1 MSARREYASTLV
13 AAAIGAGLILLVVR
27 RTWAR
32 VTFVP
37 PRPLPAQVIDVSG
50 QDLVPLAGALALA
63 ALACLAAVIATR
75 GIARRVAGVVL
86 AVFGAWA
93 GIAAMA
99 EVTPASATSVAASKV
114 GSPAASAASGA
125 VGSTTSGSTSSGGD
139 VVVSGTTSHVLMS
152 GGEWKALVL
161 LGAMV
166 LVLTGI
172 AVAWRGPRWA
182 VMSARYDSPGHEPAG
197 YEAAS
202 RRQAADSASMWE
214 SLSRGTDPTE
224 ASPDDAG
231 PGSGPADP
239 GAGPHAGPDAG
250 PDAGPH
256 AGPYAGPHAGGPAPA
271 TEPEPVRRT

>member
-1 MSARREYASTLV
+1 MNTRREYGIALVV
-13 AAAIGAGLILLVVR
+13 AAAGAGVILLAVR

-37 PRPLPAQVIDVSG
+37 PHPLPSQVIDVSG

-63 ALACLAAVIATR
+63 GLACLAAVIATR
-75 GIARRVAGVVL
+75 GRARRVAGVLL
-86 AVFGAWA
+86 AVLGGWA

-99 EVTPASATSVAASKV
+99 SVTPAAATSVAASKV

-125 VGSTTSGSTSSGGD
+125 VGSTTSGSSSSGGD

-161 LGAMV
+161 LGAV
-166 LVLTGI
+166 ALVLAGI

-182 VMSARYDSPGHEPAG
+182 VMSSRYDG
-197 YEAAS
+197 YEAAG

-224 ASPDDAG
+224 
-231 PGSGPADP
+231 PGSAA
-239 GAGPHAGPDAG
+239 AGSAA
-250 PDAGPH
+250 A
-256 AGPYAGPHAGGPAPA
+256 
-271 TEPEPVRRT
+271 EPEPAPRT